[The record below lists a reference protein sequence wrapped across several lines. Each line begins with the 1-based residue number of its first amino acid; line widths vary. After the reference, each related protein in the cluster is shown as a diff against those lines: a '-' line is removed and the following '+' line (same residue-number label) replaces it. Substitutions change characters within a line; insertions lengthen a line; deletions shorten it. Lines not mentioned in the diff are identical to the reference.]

1 MQPQAI
7 MSMNMDMSMGPSSTG
22 ITMTDMSMVPTA
34 TGMAPMATSSGGM
47 GGMGDGGMDMA
58 EMMGGCKISV
68 SVPYS
73 LHPDVSNKFASQMLW
88 NWNVID
94 TCFIAESWHVR
105 SKAMFAG
112 SCIGVILLVILLE
125 FLRRAAKEYDR
136 YIVQQHSKTLASS
149 TIGSFSS
156 SSSSHNNGST
166 TKDPAASTSQAA
178 CSARAMTTSKFRP
191 SILQQAIRAALH
203 MGAFAVAYFVM
214 LLAMY
219 YNGYFIICIFIGAYL
234 GYFIFGWE
242 SFNVGNGG
250 EDRMQEN
257 ATVCCG

>member
-1 MQPQAI
+1 
-7 MSMNMDMSMGPSSTG
+7 
-22 ITMTDMSMVPTA
+22 
-34 TGMAPMATSSGGM
+34 
-47 GGMGDGGMDMA
+47 
-58 EMMGGCKISV
+58 
-68 SVPYS
+68 
-73 LHPDVSNKFASQMLW
+73 MLW

-105 SKAMFAG
+105 TKAMFAG

-149 TIGSFSS
+149 GIGSFSS
-156 SSSSHNNGST
+156 SSSNANDST
-166 TKDPAASTSQAA
+166 TKHPAATTSPAA
-178 CSARAMTTSKFRP
+178 CSAIAATTTKFRP
-191 SILQQAIRAALH
+191 SILQQAVRAALH

-242 SFNVGNGG
+242 SFNVSSGG
-250 EDRMQEN
+250 DDRMQEN
-257 ATVCCG
+257 ATVCCGEAFLRWYVVVDLGGFLVGECWCWGFDLVGPIAFYQCK

>member
-1 MQPQAI
+1 
-7 MSMNMDMSMGPSSTG
+7 MSMDMGMSMA
-22 ITMTDMSMVPTA
+22 PTS
-34 TGMAPMATSSGGM
+34 TGMAMPSMTMTPTASDMMPMTTSSGGM
-47 GGMGDGGMDMA
+47 GGMDDAMD
-58 EMMGGCKISV
+58 MMGGCKIS
-68 SVPYS
+68 
-73 LHPDVSNKFASQMLW
+73 MLW

-112 SCIGVILLVILLE
+112 SCIGVVLLVILLE

-136 YIVQQHSKTLASS
+136 YIVSQYSKKFAPS
-149 TIGSFSS
+149 TIGSSASS
-156 SSSSHNNGST
+156 SSSNDGT
-166 TKDPAASTSQAA
+166 TKTPAATTTSA
-178 CSARAMTTSKFRP
+178 ARAPTPTTTSKFRP
-191 SILQQAIRAALH
+191 SVMQQAIRAALH
-203 MGAFAVAYFVM
+203 MCAFAVAYFVM

-242 SFNVGNGG
+242 SFNLSSGG
-250 EDRMQEN
+250 DDRMQEN